1 MRVIM
6 KKRFFSIALV
16 VVFSMAIGGSVYAGD
31 LGEQCL
37 SNDYRSPLVE
47 YPRPDLDSQ
56 IDKRYQQAV
65 ETSQSEPVTYNRD
78 PLFTWANATKVSC
91 GKVKGYLASNEV
103 NVEQITQ
110 CDCFYGI
117 MFYLATR

>member
-1 MRVIM
+1 MIM
-6 KKRFFSIALV
+6 KIRLVSVALAG
-16 VVFSMAIGGSVYAGD
+16 VFSVAIGGSVYAGD
-31 LGEQCL
+31 LGAQCF
-37 SNDYRSPLVE
+37 SNDYRSPLAE
-47 YPRPDLDSQ
+47 YSRSDLDSE

-65 ETSQSEPVTYNRD
+65 ETSQSEPVIYNRD
-78 PLFTWANATKVSC
+78 PLFTWANETKVSC
-91 GKVKGYLASNEV
+91 GKAKGYLASNEV